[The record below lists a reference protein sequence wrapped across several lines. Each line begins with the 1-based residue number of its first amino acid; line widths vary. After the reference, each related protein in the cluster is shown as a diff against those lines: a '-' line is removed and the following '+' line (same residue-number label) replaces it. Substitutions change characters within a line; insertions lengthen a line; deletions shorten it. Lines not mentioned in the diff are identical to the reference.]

1 MTTAVYLDG
10 QFTTAA
16 NATVSLLDRA
26 YLFGDSVFETVR
38 TYAGVPLRLPSHLDR
53 FFHSGAI
60 LGIPLAQSHA
70 ELTELVGETVRRTG
84 LDEAYVRITLSR
96 GEGGRGLSPVGCEKP
111 VLSIISR
118 PLFPYPAAAYRDGI
132 RSMTVATRRV
142 PAACL
147 DPSIKCGN
155 YLPSIMAR
163 RELDA
168 AGLIEG
174 VQLSIDGCVVCG
186 TVSNVFMVRGGRL
199 LTPDL
204 ASGCLPGI
212 TRGAVLGLGGELR
225 IECREQRLYPADL
238 AAADEMFFTNTLME
252 CLPVTELDGR
262 RLGAAPGVVTQRI
275 MGAWREM
282 VAKETT
288 GDGHRGAAVVGPP
301 LAEKVK
307 PSLARRASVA
317 TGGSHE

>member
-16 NATVSLLDRA
+16 DAKVSLLDRA

-38 TYAGVPLRLPSHLDR
+38 TYAGMPFQLAAHLDR
-53 FFHSGAI
+53 LSHSAAV
-60 LGIPLAQSHA
+60 LGIPLAQNHA
-70 ELTELVGETVRRTG
+70 AVTELVGETVRRTG

-174 VQLSIDGCVVCG
+174 VQLSVDGCVVCG
-186 TVSNVFMVRGGRL
+186 TVSNVFIVRGGHL
-199 LTPDL
+199 ITPDL

-212 TRGAVLGLGGELR
+212 TRAAVLELAIKLGIQCG
-225 IECREQRLYPADL
+225 EQRLNSADL

-252 CLPVTELDGR
+252 CLPVAELDGR
-262 RLGAAPGVVTQRI
+262 RLGAAPGVVTQRV

-282 VAKETT
+282 VAEETT
-288 GDGHRGAAVVGPP
+288 GDLSSP

-307 PSLARRASVA
+307 PSPARRASVA